1 MVMGYDPDRDIVIVT
16 GSNNGA
22 FRLGYLNCANP
33 AAGWTMPTLSSVP
46 VIKAG
51 WQSPLSY
58 VPEIGKWIMLV
69 ADARGNVPA
78 RGNHGPGGDDGSVV
92 GEFPSV
98 WGNSRPCPRAYVAGK
113 RWSYAPQSSRSSG
126 NPAAP
131 VRPMPTAPS
140 AYDQDRRLSR

>member
-1 MVMGYDPDRDIVIVT
+1 MGYDPDRDIVIVT
-16 GSNNGA
+16 GSNSGA

-69 ADARGNVPA
+69 ADGTRQCSGAWEITVPA
-78 RGNHGPGGDDGSVV
+78 VLTDLWSVNFRPFGGL
-92 GEFPSV
+92 
-98 WGNSRPCPRAYVAGK
+98 RPCPPR
-113 RWSYAPQSSRSSG
+113 
-126 NPAAP
+126 
-131 VRPMPTAPS
+131 M
-140 AYDQDRRLSR
+140 